1 MVAIKIEEN
10 PSPAKHWFG
19 TVRPMPVLSMTM
31 PVLSMTPPTPMPVGS
46 TLRPVSD
53 NIPVPVSSNLDVN
66 TYVLGTQPP
75 LPPSITV
82 KVETPITVEVVT
94 PATPPPPP
102 IRITDYNP
110 PVPIRVHDG
119 DGPARR
125 TRSRIKFLK
134 KCFSQRI
141 TGRQS
146 YGLGLDLVK
155 CPGETRMIPREERK
169 NLRRSARLRQLSRHK
184 ITY

>member
-19 TVRPMPVLSMTM
+19 TVPPMPVLSSGS
-31 PVLSMTPPTPMPVGS
+31 VILPMPVES
-46 TLRPVSD
+46 TVGPVSD
-53 NIPVPVSSNLDVN
+53 NIPVPVSSNLEVN
-66 TYVLGTQPP
+66 THVLGTPPP
-75 LPPSITV
+75 LPLPIINM

-94 PATPPPPP
+94 PVTPPQNPNS
-102 IRITDYNP
+102 ITDYDP
-110 PVPIRVHDG
+110 LVPISLY
-119 DGPARR
+119 DGPACR
-125 TRSRIKFLK
+125 TRSQIKLITE
-134 KCFSQRI
+134 SHI
-141 TGRQS
+141 TGRES